1 MTLGETT
8 SLDAI
13 AHIPG
18 RMGMYPKIS
27 EQLDAL
33 WHDIDNGTLDKNGEF
48 YNMLKTVKDS
58 YPKSSS

>member
-1 MTLGETT
+1 MVLGETA

-18 RMGMYPKIS
+18 RMGMYPKMS

-33 WHDIDNGTLDKNGEF
+33 WHDIDNGTLDKTGEF
-48 YNMLKTVKDS
+48 YKMVKNVKDS
-58 YPKSSS
+58 HPKSS

>member
-18 RMGMYPKIS
+18 RMGMYPKMS

-33 WHDIDNGTLDKNGEF
+33 WHDIDNGKLDKTGEF
-48 YNMLKTVKDS
+48 YKMVKNVKDS
-58 YPKSSS
+58 HPKSS

>member
-1 MTLGETT
+1 MTAGETT

-18 RMGMYPKIS
+18 RVGMYPKMS

-33 WHDIDNGTLDKNGEF
+33 WHDIDNGKLDKTGEF
-48 YNMLKTVKDS
+48 YKMIKNVKDS
-58 YPKSSS
+58 HPKVS

>member
-8 SLDAI
+8 SLDALNY
-13 AHIPG
+13 IPG

-33 WHDIDNGTLDKNGEF
+33 WHDIDNGTLDKSGEF
-48 YNMLKTVKDS
+48 YTMLKTVKDS
-58 YPKSSS
+58 HPKPS

>member
-1 MTLGETT
+1 MTAGETT

-18 RMGMYPKIS
+18 RVGMYPKMS

-33 WHDIDNGTLDKNGEF
+33 WHDIDNGKLDKTGDF
-48 YNMLKTVKDS
+48 YKMVKNVKDS
-58 YPKSSS
+58 HPKSS

>member
-18 RMGMYPKIS
+18 RMGMYPKLS

-33 WHDIDNGTLDKNGEF
+33 WHDIDNGTLDKTGEF
-48 YNMLKTVKDS
+48 YNLLKTVKDS
-58 YPKSSS
+58 HPKSS

>member
-33 WHDIDNGTLDKNGEF
+33 WHDIDNGTLDKTGEF

-58 YPKSSS
+58 YPKSS

>member
-1 MTLGETT
+1 MAEGETT

-18 RMGMYPKIS
+18 RVGMYPKMS

-33 WHDIDNGTLDKNGEF
+33 WHDIDNGTLNIHGEF
-48 YNMLKTVKDS
+48 YNKIKAVKDS
-58 YPKSSS
+58 HPKAS

>member
-1 MTLGETT
+1 MTAGETT

-18 RMGMYPKIS
+18 RIGMYPKMS

-33 WHDIDNGTLDKNGEF
+33 WHDIDNGKLDKTGEF
-48 YNMLKTVKDS
+48 YKMVKNVKDS
-58 YPKSSS
+58 HPKSS

>member
-33 WHDIDNGTLDKNGEF
+33 WHDIDNGTLDKTGEF